1 MKNING
7 KKRSFPAR
15 RPGIPGRDPE
25 IGQQPGSTLV
35 VSGRFV
41 KAGRPGKQ
49 GRFLFGA
56 GIAVSFETLRT
67 EVERVGLALPRERR
81 LDSALCFPSRHGLG
95 VAWTGV
101 VNHPPKAPG
110 LGLVA
115 PLLGQNGEVPQGEV
129 AADALVDATKLFG
142 PLRCCSGITPERRGS
157 LPMSLLPL
165 RDCGFAGRNS
175 VMSPFPSRIHWFLL
189 ASGSNDSR
197 SMNSSLNIRGRPFSR
212 YVTPRRPV
220 NSRTRGSS

>member
-1 MKNING
+1 M

-25 IGQQPGSTLV
+25 IGRQPGYTLA

-49 GRFLFGA
+49 GRFVFGA
-56 GIAVSFETLRT
+56 GPAVSFETLRT

-95 VAWTGV
+95 VAWTRV
-101 VNHPPKAPG
+101 EDHPPKAPG

-115 PLLGQNGEVPQGEV
+115 PLLGQNGEVPQGQV
-129 AADALVDATKLFG
+129 AVDAPVDAAELVGT
-142 PLRCCSGITPERRGS
+142 LRCCSGITPERRGS

-175 VMSPFPSRIHWFLL
+175 VMSLFPSPSGVRTWPTVATSRGA
-189 ASGSNDSR
+189 ASTICATHPSTIPAQRSR
-197 SMNSSLNIRGRPFSR
+197 CSKLMVALHLSACQG
-212 YVTPRRPV
+212 
-220 NSRTRGSS
+220 